1 MDNIFALTD
10 SIHVIKQTIEVSSPL
25 QNISILDTIYKI
37 ATVCIAFINVCLV
50 IYIFVRNNNKD
61 NKNSEKNRKMSLLKT
76 LILDYNMK
84 YLYLF
89 FEDLRKETNKLTVAN
104 LSNDAKRE
112 INEKLLLYG
121 NELRQKFIDPF
132 LAIDSKLYD
141 NILNSIDILLDNMTN
156 SIFDEGINLSHA
168 PKFEELIINK
178 ITNTKTHIIK
188 LLFEY
193 SGE

>member
-1 MDNIFALTD
+1 
-10 SIHVIKQTIEVSSPL
+10 
-25 QNISILDTIYKI
+25 
-37 ATVCIAFINVCLV
+37 
-50 IYIFVRNNNKD
+50 
-61 NKNSEKNRKMSLLKT
+61 MSLLKT

-104 LSNDAKRE
+104 LSDDAKRE

-141 NILNSIDILLDNMTN
+141 NILHSIDILLDNMTN

>member
-121 NELRQKFIDPF
+121 NELRQKFIDSF

-141 NILNSIDILLDNMTN
+141 NILHSIDILLDNMTN

>member
-10 SIHVIKQTIEVSSPL
+10 SVHVIKQTIEVSSPL
-25 QNISILDTIYKI
+25 QNTSILDTIYKI

-89 FEDLRKETNKLTVAN
+89 FEDLRKETNKLTVTN
-104 LSNDAKRE
+104 LSDDAKRE

-141 NILNSIDILLDNMTN
+141 NILHSIDILLDNMTN
-156 SIFDEGINLSHA
+156 NIFDEGINLSHA
-168 PKFEELIINK
+168 PKFEELIINE

>member
-1 MDNIFALTD
+1 MENIFALTD

-25 QNISILDTIYKI
+25 QNTSILDTIYKI

-50 IYIFVRNNNKD
+50 IYIFVRNTNKD
-61 NKNSEKNRKMSLLKT
+61 NRNSEKNRKMSLLKT

-89 FEDLRKETNKLTVAN
+89 FEDLRKETNKLTVTN
-104 LSNDAKRE
+104 LSDDAKRE
-112 INEKLLLYG
+112 INENLLLYG

-141 NILNSIDILLDNMTN
+141 NILHSIDILLDNMTN
-156 SIFDEGINLSHA
+156 NIFDEGINLSHA
-168 PKFEELIINK
+168 PKFEELIINE

>member
-141 NILNSIDILLDNMTN
+141 NILHSIDILLDNMTN

>member
-1 MDNIFALTD
+1 MNNIFALTD

-141 NILNSIDILLDNMTN
+141 NILHSIDILLDNMTN

>member
-112 INEKLLLYG
+112 LNEKLLLYG

-141 NILNSIDILLDNMTN
+141 NILHSIDILLDNMTN

>member
-104 LSNDAKRE
+104 LNNDAKRE

-141 NILNSIDILLDNMTN
+141 NILHSIDILLDNMTN

>member
-25 QNISILDTIYKI
+25 QNTSILDTIYKI

-50 IYIFVRNNNKD
+50 IYIFVRNTNKD
-61 NKNSEKNRKMSLLKT
+61 NRNSEKNRKMSLLKT

-89 FEDLRKETNKLTVAN
+89 FEDLRKETNKLTVTN
-104 LSNDAKRE
+104 LSDDAKRE
-112 INEKLLLYG
+112 INENLLLYG

-141 NILNSIDILLDNMTN
+141 NILHSIDILLDNMTN
-156 SIFDEGINLSHA
+156 NIFDEGINLSHA
-168 PKFEELIINK
+168 PKFEELIINE

>member
-25 QNISILDTIYKI
+25 QNTSILDTIYKI

-61 NKNSEKNRKMSLLKT
+61 NKNSEKNIKMSLLKT

-104 LSNDAKRE
+104 LSDDAKRE

-141 NILNSIDILLDNMTN
+141 NILHSIDILLDNMTN

>member
-1 MDNIFALTD
+1 MENIFTLTD
-10 SIHVIKQTIEVSSPL
+10 SIHVIKQTIEMSSPL
-25 QNISILDTIYKI
+25 QDTSILDTIYKI

-50 IYIFVRNNNKD
+50 IYIFVRNTNKD
-61 NKNSEKNRKMSLLKT
+61 NKNSEKNRKMGLLKT

-104 LSNDAKRE
+104 LNDDTKRE

-132 LAIDSKLYD
+132 LAIDSILYD
-141 NILNSIDILLDNMTN
+141 NILRSIDILLDNMTN
-156 SIFDEGINLSHA
+156 NIFDEGINLSHA
-168 PKFEELIINK
+168 PKFEELIINE

>member
-141 NILNSIDILLDNMTN
+141 NILHSIDILLDNMTN

-168 PKFEELIINK
+168 PKFEEIIINK

>member
-132 LAIDSKLYD
+132 LAIDLKLYD
-141 NILNSIDILLDNMTN
+141 NILHSIDILLDNMTN

>member
-25 QNISILDTIYKI
+25 QNTSILDTIYKI

-104 LSNDAKRE
+104 LSDDAKRE

-141 NILNSIDILLDNMTN
+141 NILHSIDILLDNMTN

>member
-25 QNISILDTIYKI
+25 QNTSILDTIYKI

-104 LSNDAKRE
+104 LSDDAKRE

-141 NILNSIDILLDNMTN
+141 NILHSIDILLDNMTN

-193 SGE
+193 

>member
-25 QNISILDTIYKI
+25 QNTSILDTIYKI
-37 ATVCIAFINVCLV
+37 ATVCIAFVNVCLV

-104 LSNDAKRE
+104 LSDDAKRE

-141 NILNSIDILLDNMTN
+141 NILHSIDILLDNMTN

>member
-1 MDNIFALTD
+1 

-141 NILNSIDILLDNMTN
+141 NILHSIDILLDNMTN